1 MAKEHQNATLICVI
15 ISIAAAIGI
24 AIGYFFKLP
33 LVVVFLMLPAVLYQ
47 IYRTEGVSTKLAS
60 IGMLIVLVAEAALII
75 GNINFDLTNL
85 LGGAEKRVGGYR
97 IPLGDAKTV
106 GPLII
111 ALLSG
116 ILMRRTGGK
125 YTIWLAIV
133 ILISSIGLLYTLN
146 PDIMSRLFQ
155 SGIVEEGIRRVR

>member
-1 MAKEHQNATLICVI
+1 MAKEYQNAVLICVI
-15 ISIAAAIGI
+15 ISVVAAVGI
-24 AIGYFFKLP
+24 AIGFFFKLP

-47 IYRTEGVSTKLAS
+47 IYRTEGVSTKIAS
-60 IGMLIVLVAEAALII
+60 IGMLIVLAAEAVLII
-75 GNINFDLTNL
+75 GNINFNLASL
-85 LGGAEKRVGGYR
+85 LGGAERRVGGYR

-133 ILISSIGLLYTLN
+133 ILISSIGLLYTLD
-146 PDIMSRLFQ
+146 PDIFSRLFR
-155 SGIVEEGIRRVR
+155 SGIVEEGIRRIR